1 MNVTVQQ
8 SSMLVAPATFVKVPT
23 GQGLHGRASVVSLNK
38 EAASKM
44 LLNRKTDNYI
54 YIHVFVWCTWRTLIL
69 IIYLAKI
76 CEYMFKVMFINFLAL
91 KMK

>member
-54 YIHVFVWCTWRTLIL
+54 YMSLYGAHGGRLF
-69 IIYLAKI
+69 
-76 CEYMFKVMFINFLAL
+76 
-91 KMK
+91 